1 MNLHNLYLLKNKQTK
16 KTFSWSTASFTCAAS
31 SSSCSP
37 ISLGFLP
44 FFVERVSYPPP
55 SHPPAFLKTQPQH
68 CCVTVRSAFLSF
80 SLTLS
85 SLKEGMVPFLFTHLW
100 AHASLSTYL
109 RKGRMAGASLS
120 PILDSMSLV
129 NLPIF

>member
-1 MNLHNLYLLKNKQTK
+1 MNLHNLYLLKKK
-16 KTFSWSTASFTCAAS
+16 KTFNWNTASFTLATS

-44 FFVERVSYPPP
+44 FFMERVSYPSP
-55 SHPPAFLKTQPQH
+55 SHPPAILKTQPQH
-68 CCVTVRSAFLSF
+68 CCVTVHSAFLSF

-120 PILDSMSLV
+120 PILDIMSLV